1 LVDFRYID
9 LYQDIKEH
17 YPTDYEGLPYLKE
30 FLEWSDNK
38 YENSKVESRRTL
50 THHDEKS
57 RYDLA
62 LDYFS
67 TYHCKDCDLLNNP
80 GYNDF
85 IGECKNKIHKNN
97 LGANYKPSGWYG
109 RDCYIYNTLIT
120 KTIEK
125 RLRKINRIV
134 ENEVRQSFNFKK
146 IGEAWTS
153 ESILYAIIKR
163 IFPNYNVRRHYRPGI
178 LEGLELD
185 IYIEEL
191 NVGIEYQGLQ
201 HFKPVK
207 HWGGEEGLIKT
218 KERDKR
224 KKKLCKLNSIK
235 LIYFDYTEGLTED
248 FVTWKIKGILNDV
261 PQSGLP

>member
-30 FLEWSDNK
+30 FLEWADIK
-38 YENSKVESRRTL
+38 YENSKVEDRRTL
-50 THHDEKS
+50 THHDGKS

-67 TYHCKDCDLLNNP
+67 TYHCKDCDLLDNP
-80 GYNDF
+80 VFNDF
-85 IGECKNKIHKNN
+85 MGECKNN
-97 LGANYKPSGWYG
+97 LGDNYKPSVWYG
-109 RDCYIYNTLIT
+109 RDCYIYHTLIT
-120 KTIEK
+120 KTIAK

-134 ENEVRQSFNFKK
+134 ENEVRQAFNLKK

-163 IFPNYNVRRHYRPGI
+163 VFPKHNIKRHYRPGI

-207 HWGGEEGLIKT
+207 HWGGEEEFIKT

-224 KKKLCKLNSIK
+224 KRKLCKLNNIH
-235 LIYFDYTEGLTED
+235 LIYFDYTEGLTEELVIQKLKSFMD
-248 FVTWKIKGILNDV
+248 IV
-261 PQSGLP
+261 P